1 MKKCR
6 DKEEGALY
14 PTTKILHEA
23 IMKIP
28 ELKMKWGQYTT
39 YRILMLMGFRYFKN
53 IQIITYISISAISIS
68 SVFQEIQLLF
78 FQLFVYF
85 MSTHALVDA
94 ECNLFFGPTIFYFG
108 T

>member
-85 MSTHALVDA
+85 KSSHVPVDA
-94 ECNLFFGPTIFYFG
+94 ECNLFFGPLIFYFG
-108 T
+108 I